1 MIDHFAD
8 SLERCSAP
16 AIDVE
21 SQLGSS
27 TYAGQTATP
36 NRASALSLTADLT
49 APQVASTSRR
59 RWWIEVAAVLAFYGV
74 YTLVRN
80 QFGSAAVEPQLAYD
94 NAIRIIDIEKA
105 IGLFQEQ
112 RIQSWFG
119 DSAVFFTFW
128 NIFYGTLHFA
138 VTIFCFV
145 YLYRTA
151 PNRYG
156 IYRTTFAST
165 TGLAL
170 IGFSTFPL
178 MPPRLLNVG
187 GSFGGESFGGGS
199 YTFVDTVAE
208 YGGLWSFDTG
218 AMAEISNQYAAMPSL
233 HFAWS
238 LWCAV
243 AVVPVLSRRIGKIS
257 LALYPV
263 LTLFA
268 IVVTGN
274 HYWIDAV
281 GGLIALGVGFGLAT
295 ILTRLGR
302 DALHKIL
309 TKTSRA

>member
-1 MIDHFAD
+1 MA
-8 SLERCSAP
+8 
-16 AIDVE
+16 V
-21 SQLGSS
+21 
-27 TYAGQTATP
+27 
-36 NRASALSLTADLT
+36 
-49 APQVASTSRR
+49 TSRR

-80 QFGSAAVEPQLAYD
+80 QFGSAAVDPELAYD
-94 NAIRIIDIEKA
+94 NAIRIIDIERA
-105 IGLFQEQ
+105 VGLFQEQ

-119 DSAVFFTFW
+119 DSSAFFRFW

-145 YLYRTA
+145 YLYRNA
-151 PNRYG
+151 ADRYG
-156 IYRTTFAST
+156 ICRTTFAST

-187 GSFGGESFGGGS
+187 GDFGGATFGGTK

-218 AMAEISNQYAAMPSL
+218 PMAEISNQYAAMPSL
-233 HFAWS
+233 HFGWS
-238 LWCAV
+238 LWCAL
-243 AVVPVLSRRIGKIS
+243 AVVPVLRNQLSKAL
-257 LALYPV
+257 LAAYPI

-281 GGLIALGVGFGLAT
+281 GGLVALALGFAIAKLITPVGEAVIHRIT
-295 ILTRLGR
+295 
-302 DALHKIL
+302 
-309 TKTSRA
+309 TKTSPA